1 MPVEGGECG
10 AEFDWCWW
18 LVCGEE
24 WAEEPVVDFGVEDGH
39 PLPVGGQGVSVGML
53 APFDQAVEAQ
63 PGEVVA
69 HLVSGVG
76 HAEQMGHLGTKAPMG
91 ESESVEADTES
102 AEQGHD
108 PRVAEPQGWGPPAV
122 GGDRRL
128 RDPLKGWARKDTALP
143 DTFSIEQAGVDGTGL
158 GL

>member
-1 MPVEGGECG
+1 M
-10 AEFDWCWW
+10 D
-18 LVCGEE
+18 L
-24 WAEEPVVDFGVEDGH
+24 GVEDRDA
-39 PLPVGGQGVSVGML
+39 LSIGGQGVGVGVW
-53 APFDQAVEAQ
+53 AAFDQAVEAQ
-63 PGEVVA
+63 PGKVVA
-69 HLVSGVG
+69 HLVDRVG
-76 HAEQMGHLGTKAPMG
+76 RAEQMVHLGTQAPVG
-91 ESESVEADTES
+91 ESEGVEADTQG

-143 DTFSIEQAGVDGTGL
+143 DTFSIEQAAVDVTGF